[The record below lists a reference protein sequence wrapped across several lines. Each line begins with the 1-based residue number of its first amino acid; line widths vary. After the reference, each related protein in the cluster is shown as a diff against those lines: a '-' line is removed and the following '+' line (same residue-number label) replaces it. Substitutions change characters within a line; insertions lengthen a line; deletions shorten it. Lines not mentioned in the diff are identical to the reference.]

1 MELKE
6 KMSENSRIG
15 ITVIILASM
24 MLVPGI
30 AAGDGPAFPG
40 YIESVTPGVSVDV
53 VIRTGGDT
61 QTGQNGPAE
70 VPEDECVMTELSPI
84 SAHDLLDLFSTSR
97 LAQIS
102 SISEYEPTISSM
114 HGENTEYRVSGSIA
128 RAVQSTSSR
137 SDIISRAIA
146 GDNFPANFFGC

>member
-6 KMSENSRIG
+6 KMSGRIG
-15 ITVIILASM
+15 ITGIILLTM
-24 MLVPGI
+24 MLVPV
-30 AAGDGPAFPG
+30 ATAGDIPAFPS

-61 QTGQNGPAE
+61 QTGQNGLAE

-84 SAHDLLDLFSTSR
+84 SAYDLLDLFSTSR
-97 LAQIS
+97 LAQLS
-102 SISEYEPTISSM
+102 SISEYDPRMSGMYREN
-114 HGENTEYRVSGSIA
+114 GENLAFESMD

-137 SDIISRAIA
+137 WDIISRAK
-146 GDNFPANFFGC
+146 GTG